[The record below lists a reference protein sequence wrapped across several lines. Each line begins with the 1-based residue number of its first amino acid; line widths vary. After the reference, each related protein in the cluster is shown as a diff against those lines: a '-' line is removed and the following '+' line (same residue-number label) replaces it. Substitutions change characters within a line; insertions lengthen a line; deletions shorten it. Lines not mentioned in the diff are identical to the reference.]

1 MRIISIYLK
10 DVKIFILTNLKNH
23 LYLKN
28 QFTSSL
34 LNVIRNKYTAI
45 FLNKVLANLK
55 ILNLQKDGTN
65 TNWQLAIEDGED
77 GMKYMGG
84 GSGAGSGGGW

>member
-10 DVKIFILTNLKNH
+10 DVKIFILTN
-23 LYLKN
+23 LKN

-77 GMKYMGG
+77 GIKYMGG

>member
-1 MRIISIYLK
+1 MLKFLYSQISKI
-10 DVKIFILTNLKNH
+10 IFISKI
-23 LYLKN
+23 
-28 QFTSSL
+28 SSL
-34 LNVIRNKYTAI
+34 LVLNVIRNKYTAI

-77 GMKYMGG
+77 GIKYMGG

>member
-10 DVKIFILTNLKNH
+10 DVKIFILTN
-23 LYLKN
+23 LKN

-65 TNWQLAIEDGED
+65 TN
-77 GMKYMGG
+77 
-84 GSGAGSGGGW
+84 